1 MYALAEHVW
10 VAFLGRGLMGAGVQF
25 GAATIHTYIGEMGT
39 MMDDIRQKLERK
51 PRKLILYIIYSFVL
65 NGGFVVP
72 YVVTSVMSTFQDVNP
87 YRWPGWSVT
96 ALAAVLGTVVL
107 LCFRETRSF
116 PRPTITRK
124 SCSGLKLSTQL
135 KSRAKIRLMTYIFV
149 IGCGYI
155 AGKVYAILLTLVPPV
170 LDNNFGFTVE
180 YSSLFLLGVS
190 AGFLSSSFIHL
201 GAKFARVDNR
211 ILLGVCLVLTLL
223 GALLVGDWQS
233 TAHGNPCQMPVTTDC
248 SNNLSLEITSGLSP
262 LGDEDNLAL
271 NCSNISIQYL
281 SFNERYV
288 DTCESLGTDDNSCFW
303 NQQSR
308 VTGDFCNTCL
318 PACLSRQATLNFY
331 QFSSGV
337 LLLSIAAPLGFV
349 FTSAVASEITPL
361 ESQGTILSLLVGA
374 GAFSR
379 AVSPIWFVRSYD
391 ASGRHMYF
399 AMGITAGCALVLL
412 LLLVLLYNNLAPI
425 SSSGAGV
432 VVTATSRLAVELEN
446 EYLSGNNEAV
456 IDQIWTETP
465 L

>member
-1 MYALAEHVW
+1 
-10 VAFLGRGLMGAGVQF
+10 
-25 GAATIHTYIGEMGT
+25 
-39 MMDDIRQKLERK
+39 
-51 PRKLILYIIYSFVL
+51 
-65 NGGFVVP
+65 
-72 YVVTSVMSTFQDVNP
+72 
-87 YRWPGWSVT
+87 
-96 ALAAVLGTVVL
+96 
-107 LCFRETRSF
+107 
-116 PRPTITRK
+116 
-124 SCSGLKLSTQL
+124 
-135 KSRAKIRLMTYIFV
+135 V

-361 ESQGTILSLLVGA
+361 ESQVFYSEIIA
-374 GAFSR
+374 CSR
-379 AVSPIWFVRSYD
+379 MDW
-391 ASGRHMYF
+391 
-399 AMGITAGCALVLL
+399 
-412 LLLVLLYNNLAPI
+412 
-425 SSSGAGV
+425 
-432 VVTATSRLAVELEN
+432 
-446 EYLSGNNEAV
+446 
-456 IDQIWTETP
+456 
-465 L
+465 